1 MSAAKRVVKVDFY
14 NWYNLT
20 ALCFLST
27 ELSRLWSLMLMSTSI
42 TNCILLRILHTW
54 KGELIELNLT
64 ATHNPCANVYPK
76 LCNLTNSN
84 IFLPHQDITVLGRK
98 AVVEIPERCQTLALA
113 CQKGY
118 FLSIKFDSKF
128 WQTLY
133 NSVKKNHFIAFCFF
147 ETNLHQKRT
156 FPKHLNFD
164 YGTFGDLLLFL

>member
-27 ELSRLWSLMLMSTSI
+27 ELSRLWSLMLMGTSI

-128 WQTLY
+128 WRTLY
-133 NSVKKNHFIAFCFF
+133 NSVKKISFHSI
-147 ETNLHQKRT
+147 
-156 FPKHLNFD
+156 
-164 YGTFGDLLLFL
+164 LLFSNKPTSKEDIPKASKL